1 MYTKTL
7 VSVVVLAISFFFASQ
22 ATMGLWIAIVACWI
36 LMASRLAQAE
46 AHHKEQV
53 ELLRKLR
60 DIERLQLPL
69 GTDLRDL

>member
-7 VSVVVLAISFFFASQ
+7 VSVVVLAISFFFTSQ

-36 LMASRLAQAE
+36 LMASRLAQAD
-46 AHHKEQV
+46 AHHKEQT

-69 GTDLRDL
+69 GTDIGNL